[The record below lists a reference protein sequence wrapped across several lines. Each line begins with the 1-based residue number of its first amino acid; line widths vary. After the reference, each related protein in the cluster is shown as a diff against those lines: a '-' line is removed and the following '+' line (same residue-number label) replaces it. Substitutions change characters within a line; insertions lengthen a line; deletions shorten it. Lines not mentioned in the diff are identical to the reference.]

1 MAACAAHGVA
11 SLVGTALPLR
21 SAAAAREPVGTGPL
35 SRPLSGRGG
44 RIGLGGLGVSLGL
57 CFALADGH
65 AVSKAGGR
73 AGPRA

>member
-1 MAACAAHGVA
+1 MAACAAHSVA
-11 SLVGTALPLR
+11 PLLGTAFAFR
-21 SAAAAREPVGTGPL
+21 SAAAARKLVGTGPL

-65 AVSKAGGR
+65 ALSKAGGR
-73 AGPRA
+73 AAPRA